1 MLFFTLLPGGEGE
14 GRIGT
19 ATMFRKMLLKYVI
32 FSTVIVQDCSQTLIR
47 I

>member
-1 MLFFTLLPGGEGE
+1 MLFFTLLPGGEGEGE

-32 FSTVIVQDCSQTLIR
+32 FSTVLSKIVGKH
-47 I
+47 